1 MTTAFQTV
9 IDRATTLS
17 FNKRRKVQQ
26 TQSRSG
32 VVKTTSAGGQV
43 WEFQVRLPDGP
54 RYTDYRQL
62 IEAMEALDTVTV
74 GQIQINNSG
83 HSYISGY
90 QGDLGT
96 TSGISVSYTSGNTLT
111 ITAGAT
117 GLSSGN
123 KFEAGD
129 YIQLG
134 STGSVYTVTSD
145 VAYNSNTITTH
156 RPILET
162 AGTYSLIVGPSV
174 TWDVVC
180 VQFPNYTLFGHDQIR
195 WSGPFIFVEAI

>member
-17 FNKRRKVQQ
+17 FNKRRKVAQ

-43 WEFQVRLPDGP
+43 WEFQARLPDGP
-54 RYTDYRQL
+54 KYSEYRPL
-62 IEAMEALDTVTV
+62 IEAMEAMDTVTI
-74 GQIQINNSG
+74 GQIQLNNSG

-90 QGDLGT
+90 QGDLSS
-96 TSGISVSYTSGNTLT
+96 TSGITVSYSSGNTLS

-134 STGSVYTVTSD
+134 STGSVYTVASD
-145 VAYNSNTITTH
+145 VAHNSTTITTH
-156 RPILET
+156 RPVLET
-162 AGTYSLIVGPSV
+162 AGSYSLIVGPSV
-174 TWDVVC
+174 TWDVIC
-180 VQFPNYTLFGHDQIR
+180 IEFPNYTLFGYDQIR

>member
-9 IDRATTLS
+9 IDKATTLS

-90 QGDLGT
+90 QGDLSS

-134 STGSVYTVTSD
+134 SSGSVYTVTSD

>member
-1 MTTAFQTV
+1 M
-9 IDRATTLS
+9 
-17 FNKRRKVQQ
+17 
-26 TQSRSG
+26 
-32 VVKTTSAGGQV
+32 
-43 WEFQVRLPDGP
+43 
-54 RYTDYRQL
+54 
-62 IEAMEALDTVTV
+62 
-74 GQIQINNSG
+74 
-83 HSYISGY
+83 
-90 QGDLGT
+90 
-96 TSGISVSYTSGNTLT
+96 SYTSGNTLT

-134 STGSVYTVTSD
+134 STGSVYTVASD
-145 VAYNSNTITTH
+145 VAHNSNTITTH

-162 AGTYSLIVGPSV
+162 AGTYSLIVGQSV

-180 VQFPNYTLFGHDQIR
+180 VQFPNYTIFGHNQIR

>member
-9 IDRATTLS
+9 IDKATTLS
-17 FNKRRKVQQ
+17 FNKRRKVSQ

-74 GQIQINNSG
+74 GQIQINDSG

-90 QGDLGT
+90 QGDLSS

-134 STGSVYTVTSD
+134 STGSVYTVASD

-162 AGTYSLIVGPSV
+162 AGTYSLIVGQSV

-180 VQFPNYTLFGHDQIR
+180 VQFPNYTIFGHNQIR